1 MPETADVAHHPFQA
15 EIDDLVACVLEGRDT
30 VVDVFDAQKTMEVC
44 LAADRSAERGG
55 APVSLPLS
63 RLSARSVERR
73 LDWRLGTGGGANDE
87 HWKVA
92 PRVSPGRWRAPQ
104 RRRRPC
110 CARSARPPRAPS
122 RRTIGSGSASSGWA
136 FAGSRTSRSALRAP
150 GVELTAAADVYDG
163 RLTLAKELWGNQL
176 FTTRDYRE
184 VLARPDVDAVIIATP
199 DHWHMQMAV
208 DAMQAGKDVYVEKPM
223 VQALEE
229 GPRIIEAARQTGR
242 ILQVGSQHVSSIVYA
257 KARELFRAGAIGELN
272 LVEAWINRNSSM
284 GAWQYSIPP
293 DASPQTIDW
302 DRFLGRAP
310 KRPFDPVR
318 LFRWRNY
325 RDYGTGIPGDL
336 FVHLFTGI
344 HFVLDALGPTRA
356 IASGG
361 LRHWNDG
368 RDVPDVML
376 ALYDYPKTPTHP
388 AFTLSLKVNFAEGA
402 GDAYVF
408 RFVGP
413 EGVLTIGD
421 NSVTLSRRQPA
432 KEPGQTSDTFAKAT
446 QDAFMK
452 EYRAKYP
459 DRPELQPRSDETYAA
474 PPRYN
479 SVDDHFRNFFDAMRT
494 RRPVVEDA
502 VFGLRAAGPAL
513 LANHSYFENRP
524 IGWDAEKMTRTSI
537 ESH

>member
-1 MPETADVAHHPFQA
+1 MTNRRSR
-15 EIDDLVACVLEGRDT
+15 RDFLKT
-30 VVDVFDAQKTMEVC
+30 V
-44 LAADRSAERGG
+44 GG
-55 APVSLPLS
+55 A
-63 RLSARSVERR
+63 AA
-73 LDWRLGTGGGANDE
+73 T
-87 HWKVA
+87 A
-92 PRVSPGRWRAPQ
+92 PIVLRAQ
-104 RRRRPC
+104 T
-110 CARSARPPRAPS
+110 SAPS
-122 RRTIGSGSASSGWA
+122 QVPSSNDRIRFAAIGVGIRGQQDLL
-136 FAGSRTSRSALRAP
+136 SALRTP
-150 GVELTAAADVYDG
+150 GVELVAAADVYDG
-163 RLTLAKELWGNQL
+163 RLTLARERWGNQL

-184 VLARPDVDAVIIATP
+184 VLTRRDVDAVLIAAP

-208 DAMQAGKDVYVEKPM
+208 DAMNAGKDVYVEKPM
-223 VQALEE
+223 VQQLDE
-229 GPRIIEAARQTGR
+229 GPRIIETARQTNR
-242 ILQVGSQHVSSIVYA
+242 ILQVGSQHPSSIVYG
-257 KARELFRAGAIGELN
+257 KARELYRAGAIGELN

-293 DASPQTIDW
+293 DASAQTIDW
-302 DRFLGRAP
+302 DRFIGRAP

-361 LRHWNDG
+361 LRKWNDG

-376 ALYDYPKTPTHP
+376 ALYDYPKTASHP

-421 NSVTLSRRQPA
+421 NSVTLSRRPA
-432 KEPGQTSDTFAKAT
+432 AREPGQTAESFAKAT
-446 QDAFMK
+446 QDAYMK

-459 DRPELQPRSDETYAA
+459 DKPELQPRADETYAA
-474 PPRYN
+474 PQRYN
-479 SVDDHFRNFFDAMRT
+479 STEDHFRNFFDAVRS

-513 LANHSYFENRP
+513 LANLSYFESRA
-524 IGWDAEKMTRTSI
+524 IGWNADKMTRTAI

>member
-1 MPETADVAHHPFQA
+1 MTTRRSRRDFLKTVGGAAATAPIVLRAQTSAPSQA
-15 EIDDLVACVLEGRDT
+15 PSSNDRLR
-30 VVDVFDAQKTMEVC
+30 
-44 LAADRSAERGG
+44 LAAIGVGIRGQQD
-55 APVSLPLS
+55 LL
-63 RLSARSVERR
+63 
-73 LDWRLGTGGGANDE
+73 
-87 HWKVA
+87 
-92 PRVSPGRWRAPQ
+92 
-104 RRRRPC
+104 
-110 CARSARPPRAPS
+110 
-122 RRTIGSGSASSGWA
+122 
-136 FAGSRTSRSALRAP
+136 SALRTP
-150 GVELTAAADVYDG
+150 GIELVAVADVYDG
-163 RLTLAKELWGNQL
+163 RLTLAKERWGNQL

-184 VLARPDVDAVIIATP
+184 VLARRDVDAVLIAAP
-199 DHWHMQMAV
+199 DHWHTQMAV
-208 DAMQAGKDVYVEKPM
+208 DAMHAGKDVYVEKPM
-223 VQALEE
+223 VQQLDE
-229 GPRIIEAARQTGR
+229 GPRIIETARQTNR
-242 ILQVGSQHVSSIVYA
+242 ILQVGSQHPSSIVYG
-257 KARELFRAGAIGELN
+257 KARELYRAGAIGELN

-302 DRFLGRAP
+302 DRFLGHAP

-361 LRHWNDG
+361 LRKWNDG

-376 ALYDYPKTPTHP
+376 ALYDYPKTASHP

-421 NSVTLSRRQPA
+421 NAVTLSRRPA
-432 KEPGQTSDTFAKAT
+432 AREPGQTAESFAKAT
-446 QDAFMK
+446 QDAYMRD
-452 EYRAKYP
+452 YRAKYP
-459 DRPELQPRSDETYAA
+459 DKPELQPRADETYAA
-474 PPRYN
+474 PQRYN
-479 SVDDHFRNFFDAMRT
+479 STEDHFRNFFDAVRT

-513 LANHSYFENRP
+513 LANLSYFESRA
-524 IGWDAEKMTRTSI
+524 IGWNAEKMTRTAI

>member
-1 MPETADVAHHPFQA
+1 MTNRRSRRDFLQAVAG
-15 EIDDLVACVLEGRDT
+15 VAAAPTILR
-30 VVDVFDAQKTMEVC
+30 AQP
-44 LAADRSAERGG
+44 AAASQ
-55 APVSLPLS
+55 
-63 RLSARSVERR
+63 
-73 LDWRLGTGGGANDE
+73 N
-87 HWKVA
+87 VA
-92 PRVSPGRWRAPQ
+92 PNDRIRAAVFGVGIRGQ
-104 RRRRPC
+104 QDV
-110 CARSARPPRAPS
+110 
-122 RRTIGSGSASSGWA
+122 
-136 FAGSRTSRSALRAP
+136 RSALRTP
-150 GVELTAAADVYDG
+150 GVELVAAADVYDG
-163 RLTLAKELWGNQL
+163 RLTLAKELWGGHV

-199 DHWHMQMAV
+199 DHWHTQMAV
-208 DAMQAGKDVYVEKPM
+208 DAMKANKDVYVEKPM
-223 VQALEE
+223 VQELGE
-229 GPRIIEAARQTGR
+229 GPRLVESARQTGR

-361 LRHWNDG
+361 LRHWMDG
-368 RDVPDVML
+368 RDVPDVMI
-376 ALYDYPKTPTHP
+376 ALYDYPKTPAHP

-402 GDAYVF
+402 GVNTTF

-421 NSVTLSRRQPA
+421 NLLTLSRRQPA
-432 KEPGQTSDTFAKAT
+432 KEPGQTADTFSKAT
-446 QDAFMK
+446 QEAFMK
-452 EYRAKYP
+452 EYRARYP

-474 PPRYN
+474 PSGYA
-479 SVDDHFRNFFDAMRT
+479 SVDDHFRNFFDAVRT

-502 VFGLRAAGPAL
+502 TFGLRAAGPAL
-513 LANHSYFENRP
+513 LANYSYFENRP
-524 IGWDAEKMTRTSI
+524 IGWDAAKMTRTSI

>member
-1 MPETADVAHHPFQA
+1 MSRPTR
-15 EIDDLVACVLEGRDT
+15 RDFLKT
-30 VVDVFDAQKTMEVC
+30 V
-44 LAADRSAERGG
+44 GG
-55 APVSLPLS
+55 AAATAPVVL
-63 RLSARSVERR
+63 
-73 LDWRLGTGGGANDE
+73 
-87 HWKVA
+87 
-92 PRVSPGRWRAPQ
+92 RAQ
-104 RRRRPC
+104 T
-110 CARSARPPRAPS
+110 SAPS
-122 RRTIGSGSASSGWA
+122 QAPSSNDRIRFAAIGVGIRGQQDLL
-136 FAGSRTSRSALRAP
+136 SALRTP
-150 GVELTAAADVYDG
+150 GVELVAAADVYDG
-163 RLTLAKELWGNQL
+163 RLTLARERWGNQL
-176 FTTRDYRE
+176 FTSRDYRE
-184 VLARPDVDAVIIATP
+184 VLARRDVDAVLIAAP
-199 DHWHMQMAV
+199 DHWHTQMAI
-208 DAMQAGKDVYVEKPM
+208 DAMNAGKDVYVEKPM
-223 VQALEE
+223 VQQLDE
-229 GPRIIEAARQTGR
+229 GPRIIETARQTNR
-242 ILQVGSQHVSSIVYA
+242 ILQVGSQHPSSIVYG
-257 KARELFRAGAIGELN
+257 KARELYRAGVIGELN

-325 RDYGTGIPGDL
+325 RDYGTGIHGDL

-361 LRHWNDG
+361 LRKWNDG

-376 ALYDYPKTPTHP
+376 ALYDYPKSASHP

-421 NSVTLSRRQPA
+421 NLVTLSRRPA
-432 KEPGQTSDTFAKAT
+432 AREPGQTAESFAKAT
-446 QDAFMK
+446 QDAYMK

-459 DRPELQPRSDETYAA
+459 DKPELQPRADETYAA
-474 PPRYN
+474 PQRYN
-479 SVDDHFRNFFDAMRT
+479 STEDHFRTFFDAVRT

-513 LANHSYFENRP
+513 LANLSYFESRA
-524 IGWDAEKMTRTSI
+524 IGWNAETMTRTAI

>member
-1 MPETADVAHHPFQA
+1 MTTRRSRRDFLKSVAGAAATAP
-15 EIDDLVACVLEGRDT
+15 IMLR
-30 VVDVFDAQKTMEVC
+30 AQN
-44 LAADRSAERGG
+44 A
-55 APVSLPLS
+55 
-63 RLSARSVERR
+63 
-73 LDWRLGTGGGANDE
+73 
-87 HWKVA
+87 A
-92 PRVSPGRWRAPQ
+92 PRTVA
-104 RRRRPC
+104 
-110 CARSARPPRAPS
+110 A
-122 RRTIGSGSASSGWA
+122 IGVGIRGQQDLL
-136 FAGSRTSRSALRAP
+136 SALRTP
-150 GVELTAAADVYDG
+150 GVELVAAADVYDG
-163 RLTLAKELWGNQL
+163 RLTLAKERWGNQL

-184 VLARPDVDAVIIATP
+184 VLARPDVDAVLIATP
-199 DHWHMQMAV
+199 DHWHTQITL
-208 DAMQAGKDVYVEKPM
+208 DAMKAGKDVYVEKPM
-223 VQALEE
+223 VQQLDE
-229 GPRIIEAARQTGR
+229 GPRIVDAARQTGR
-242 ILQVGSQHVSSIVYA
+242 ILQVGSQHPSSIVYA
-257 KARELFRAGAIGELN
+257 KAKELYRAGAIGELN

-318 LFRWRNY
+318 VFRWRNY

-344 HFVLDALGPTRA
+344 HFVLDALGPARVVAT
-356 IASGG
+356 GG

-368 RDVPDVML
+368 RDVPDVMV
-376 ALYDYPKTPTHP
+376 ALYDYPKTASHP
-388 AFTLSLKVNFAEGA
+388 AFTLSLKVNFADGA

-413 EGVLTIGD
+413 DGVLTIGD
-421 NSVTLSRRQPA
+421 STVTLSRLQPP
-432 KEPGQTSDTFAKAT
+432 KEPGHTSDTFSRAT
-446 QDAFMK
+446 QEAFMS
-452 EYRAKYP
+452 EYRATYA
-459 DRPELQPRSDETYAA
+459 DRPELQPRSDETFAA
-474 PPRYN
+474 PPRYA
-479 SVDDHFRNFFDAMRT
+479 SVDDHFANFFDAMRT

>member
-1 MPETADVAHHPFQA
+1 MNSRRSRREFLQVVAGAATAAPTLLH
-15 EIDDLVACVLEGRDT
+15 
-30 VVDVFDAQKTMEVC
+30 AQ
-44 LAADRSAERGG
+44 RST
-55 APVSLPLS
+55 SS
-63 RLSARSVERR
+63 R
-73 LDWRLGTGGGANDE
+73 T
-87 HWKVA
+87 VA
-92 PRVSPGRWRAPQ
+92 PNDRIRVGI
-104 RRRRPC
+104 
-110 CARSARPPRAPS
+110 
-122 RRTIGSGSASSGWA
+122 IGVGIRGQQDL
-136 FAGSRTSRSALRAP
+136 RSALHAP

-163 RLTLAKELWGNQL
+163 RLALAKELWGNAV

-184 VLARPDVDAVIIATP
+184 LLARPDVDAVIIAAP

-208 DAMQAGKDVYVEKPM
+208 DAMQAGKHVYVEKPM
-223 VQALEE
+223 VQALED

-242 ILQVGSQHVSSIVYA
+242 VLQVGSQHVSSIVYA

-272 LVEAWINRNSSM
+272 LVEAWINRNSSL
-284 GAWQYSIPP
+284 GAWQYSVPP
-293 DASPQTIDW
+293 DASTATIDW

-344 HFVLDALGPTRA
+344 HFVLDAIGPTRA

-402 GDAYVF
+402 GNAYVF
-408 RFVGP
+408 RFVGA

-421 NSVTLSRRQPA
+421 NAVTLSRLQPV
-432 KEPGQTSDTFAKAT
+432 KEPGHRATPSEGHTGSLHERVSGEIFRSARAPAAQRRDVCGAAAVQQCRRPLLNTSST
-446 QDAFMK
+446 
-452 EYRAKYP
+452 RCGRG
-459 DRPELQPRSDETYAA
+459 DRWSKMRCSACA
-474 PPRYN
+474 PPVRRC
-479 SVDDHFRNFFDAMRT
+479 SRT
-494 RRPVVEDA
+494 TATSKIGRSAGTPRR
-502 VFGLRAAGPAL
+502 
-513 LANHSYFENRP
+513 
-524 IGWDAEKMTRTSI
+524 
-537 ESH
+537 

>member
-1 MPETADVAHHPFQA
+1 MSRRSRREFLKTVGGAAATAPIVLRAQTPALSQTPASNDRIRLAAIGVGIRGQADVRAA
-15 EIDDLVACVLEGRDT
+15 L
-30 VVDVFDAQKTMEVC
+30 KT
-44 LAADRSAERGG
+44 
-55 APVSLPLS
+55 
-63 RLSARSVERR
+63 
-73 LDWRLGTGGGANDE
+73 
-87 HWKVA
+87 
-92 PRVSPGRWRAPQ
+92 
-104 RRRRPC
+104 
-110 CARSARPPRAPS
+110 
-122 RRTIGSGSASSGWA
+122 
-136 FAGSRTSRSALRAP
+136 P
-150 GVELTAAADVYDG
+150 GVELVAVADVYDG
-163 RLTLAKELWGNQL
+163 RHTLAREIWGPHL

-184 VLARPDVDAVIIATP
+184 VLARRDVDAVLIAAP

-223 VQALEE
+223 VQQLDE
-229 GPRIIEAARQTGR
+229 GPRIIETARQTNR
-242 ILQVGSQHVSSIVYA
+242 ILQVGSQHPSSIVYG
-257 KARELFRAGAIGELN
+257 KARELYRAGAIGELN

-310 KRPFDPVR
+310 QRPFDATR

-344 HFVLDALGPTRA
+344 HFVLDAQGPARA

-376 ALYDYPKTPTHP
+376 ALYDYPKSASHPT
-388 AFTLSLKVNFAEGA
+388 FTLSLKVNFAEGA

-421 NSVTLSRRQPA
+421 NSVTLSRRPPA
-432 KEPGQTSDTFAKAT
+432 KEPGQTAESFAKAT
-446 QDAFMK
+446 QDAYMK

-459 DRPELQPRSDETYAA
+459 DRPELQPRADETYAA
-474 PPRYN
+474 PQRYN
-479 SVDDHFRNFFDAMRT
+479 STEDHFRNFFEAVRT

-513 LANHSYFENRP
+513 LANHSYFEGRA
-524 IGWDAEKMTRTSI
+524 IGWNAEKMTRTSI

>member
-1 MPETADVAHHPFQA
+1 MTNRRSR
-15 EIDDLVACVLEGRDT
+15 RDFLKT
-30 VVDVFDAQKTMEVC
+30 V
-44 LAADRSAERGG
+44 GG
-55 APVSLPLS
+55 AAATAPVVL
-63 RLSARSVERR
+63 
-73 LDWRLGTGGGANDE
+73 
-87 HWKVA
+87 
-92 PRVSPGRWRAPQ
+92 RAQ
-104 RRRRPC
+104 T
-110 CARSARPPRAPS
+110 SAPS
-122 RRTIGSGSASSGWA
+122 QAPSSNDRIRFAAIGVGIRGQQDLL
-136 FAGSRTSRSALRAP
+136 SALRTP
-150 GVELTAAADVYDG
+150 GVELVAAADVYDG
-163 RLTLAKELWGNQL
+163 RLTLARERWGNQL
-176 FTTRDYRE
+176 FTSRDYRE
-184 VLARPDVDAVIIATP
+184 VLARRDVDAVLIAAP
-199 DHWHMQMAV
+199 DHWHTQMAI
-208 DAMQAGKDVYVEKPM
+208 DAMNAGKDVYVEKPM
-223 VQALEE
+223 VQQLDE
-229 GPRIIEAARQTGR
+229 GPRIIETARQTNR
-242 ILQVGSQHVSSIVYA
+242 ILQVGSQHPSSIVYG
-257 KARELFRAGAIGELN
+257 KARELYRAGVIGELN

-293 DASPQTIDW
+293 DASSQTIDW
-302 DRFLGRAP
+302 DRFLGHAP

-361 LRHWNDG
+361 LRKWNDG

-376 ALYDYPKTPTHP
+376 ALYDYPKTASHP

-421 NSVTLSRRQPA
+421 NSVTLSRRPA
-432 KEPGQTSDTFAKAT
+432 AREPGQTAESFAKAA
-446 QDAFMK
+446 QDAYMK
-452 EYRAKYP
+452 EYRTKYP
-459 DRPELQPRSDETYAA
+459 DRPELQPRADETYAA
-474 PPRYN
+474 PQRYN
-479 SVDDHFRNFFDAMRT
+479 STEDHFRNFFDAVRT

-513 LANHSYFENRP
+513 LANLSYFESRA
-524 IGWDAEKMTRTSI
+524 IGWNAEKMTRTSI